1 MDAAAGDYYL
11 KTWALCAML
20 ASAALG
26 NFAGLAALAAR
37 AASRRRVRRRRAT
50 QGGVGGRGA
59 SSPTPSP
66 SSSSPSSPSSRMYFF
81 LLHLSAADILAA
93 PLNLLPELLMTMA
106 AASSKHGVTFG
117 GEGRAWED
125 VVCKA
130 EKYIQMLSPYVR

>member
-26 NFAGLAALAAR
+26 NCAGLAALATR

-81 LLHLSAADILAA
+81 LLHLALADVLSA
-93 PLNLLPELLMTMA
+93 PLTLLPELLTTMGLLDTA
-106 AASSKHGVTFG
+106 AGAGYDG
-117 GEGRAWED
+117 PWADLACRAMRFL
-125 VVCKA
+125 
-130 EKYIQMLSPYVR
+130 QMLPPYLR